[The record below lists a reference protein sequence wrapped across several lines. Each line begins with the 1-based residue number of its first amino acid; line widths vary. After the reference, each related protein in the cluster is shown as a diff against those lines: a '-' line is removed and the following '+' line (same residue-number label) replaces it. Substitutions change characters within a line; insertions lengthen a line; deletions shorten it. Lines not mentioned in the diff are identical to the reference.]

1 FIVNDRAD
9 VARLVDADGVH
20 VGQNDLPVAAARRV
34 LGQGRLVG
42 VSTHD
47 VDEARGAEA
56 AGADY
61 VGVGPV
67 YSTTSKTTAL
77 VPHGLDLVRAVRA
90 AVRCPVVGIGGITAD
105 TACAVR

>member
-1 FIVNDRAD
+1 M
-9 VARLVDADGVH
+9 
-20 VGQNDLPVAAARRV
+20 

-77 VPHGLDLVRAVRA
+77 VPRGLDLVHAVRA

-105 TACAVR
+105 TACAVRAAGADAVAMIAAIVRTGDSALAVREVLARLA